1 MDCGK
6 QFKKYPSPEKGC
18 EDMDKSYNE
27 IIYLNEI
34 ELTSALAQLNKG
46 YVNSLIS
53 KSNST
58 SKNGETDTSNNGV
71 SASAGVKG
79 LLSGEYTGKSSHQSS
94 SENDESFGKDLNIV
108 LNDYN
113 LKNLI
118 SSLKSKKMLK
128 GLRNSAEG
136 DFVFSTSSFT
146 LTDFNFTTSIL
157 SDPKKHGLNPTFRS
171 FMKDV
176 GAWDKSTEATLK
188 LISDYMKFGQELTQG
203 NILVKMDGLTAF
215 ANDNHFRLNNG
226 ELQSLSYSSREMS
239 ILGIAESKLSDDI
252 VNDSENFIKKKV
264 GTENNDLS
272 KIGNIV
278 PSITELLFFSSGLLK
293 KGDRFV
299 KPIAL
304 FFN

>member
-1 MDCGK
+1 
-6 QFKKYPSPEKGC
+6 
-18 EDMDKSYNE
+18 MDKSYNE

>member
-1 MDCGK
+1 MD
-6 QFKKYPSPEKGC
+6 EN
-18 EDMDKSYNE
+18 YNE

-53 KSNST
+53 KSNRT
-58 SKNGETDTSNNGV
+58 SKNGEADTSNDGV
-71 SASAGVKG
+71 SASAGIKG
-79 LLSGEYTGKSSHQSS
+79 LLSGEYNGKNSHQSS

-113 LKNLI
+113 LQNLI
-118 SSLKSKKMLK
+118 SSLKSKKLLK
-128 GLRNSAEG
+128 DLRNSVEG
-136 DFVFSTSSFT
+136 DFILSSSNFA

-157 SDPKKHGLNPTFRS
+157 SDPNKHGLNPTFRS

-176 GAWDKSTEATLK
+176 EAWDKSTETALK
-188 LISDYMKFGQELTQG
+188 LVSDYMKFGKELTQG

-215 ANDNHFRLNNG
+215 ANNNHFRLNNG
-226 ELQSLSYSSREMS
+226 ELQSLSYSSRKMS
-239 ILGIAESKLSDDI
+239 ILGIVESKLNDDI
-252 VNDSENFIKKKV
+252 VNDSENFMKKSLA
-264 GTENNDLS
+264 TENNDLS

-293 KGDRFV
+293 KGDRFI

-304 FFN
+304 FFS